1 MHAVLFWGHLLAIAI
16 EKIHIIVIAL
26 KKEKKKEK
34 KSIKQINLIVQTIP
48 RLSRNYMPCLGQT
61 RAINY
66 IPCLGERGQKPYPV
80 QGHIPE

>member
-34 KSIKQINLIVQTIP
+34 IHQANQFNRADNTQILTKLYALF
-48 RLSRNYMPCLGQT
+48 RTDSRD
-61 RAINY
+61 
-66 IPCLGERGQKPYPV
+66 
-80 QGHIPE
+80 